1 MPASVQT
8 KSNVLHLIEQR
19 SQDIHAMGVRRL
31 GLFGSFGRH
40 EQNNE
45 SDVDLLIEFEAGRK
59 NYAAFMRLAN
69 LLEETLGRPVDLL
82 TLESLSPHIGPKIL
96 SEVEY
101 VALAH
106 RNGHFSNG
114 LSPETAGG

>member
-1 MPASVQT
+1 MSGSVQT
-8 KSNVLHLIEQR
+8 KNTVLHLIEQR
-19 SQDIHAMGVRRL
+19 SQEIHAIGVRRL
-31 GLFGSFGRH
+31 GLFGSFNRH

-45 SDVDLLIEFEAGRK
+45 SDVDLLVEFEAGRK

-101 VALAH
+101 VALAQ
-106 RNGHFSNG
+106 
-114 LSPETAGG
+114 